1 MKAIRVK
8 EFGGPEVMQLE
19 EVADPKPA
27 AGQVVVRI
35 RAAGVNPVDVYVRSG
50 TYPRK
55 PALPYTPGTD
65 GAGTVESLGT
75 DANTPADADAAAK
88 RFKPGDRVYL
98 AGSLSGTY
106 AELALCEEQFVFPLP
121 AHVSFAQGAAMHVPY
136 ATALRAIFQRAHA
149 VAGET
154 LLVHGASGG
163 VGIAAV
169 QLARAAGLRVIG
181 TVGSERGRRLV
192 LDEGA
197 HVVLDHSAANHFEEA
212 LAATGG
218 RGYDLILEMLANVNL
233 GRDLGILAVHGRV
246 SLVGSRG
253 NAEITPRDMMG
264 RDGAIIG
271 MSLWNA
277 TPHELISIHAALVAG
292 LENKT
297 LRPVIGQEI
306 PLAEAA
312 RAHTAIMAGGAYG
325 KIVLIP

>member
-8 EFGGPEVMQLE
+8 EFGGPEVMKLE
-19 EVADPKPA
+19 EVPDPNPFGA
-27 AGQVVVRI
+27 QVVVRI
-35 RAAGVNPVDVYVRSG
+35 RAAGVNPVEVYMRSG

-65 GAGTVESLGT
+65 GAGTVESLGP
-75 DANTPADADAAAK
+75 DAT

-121 AHVSFAQGAAMHVPY
+121 AHVSFAQGAAMHVAY
-136 ATALRAIFQRAHA
+136 ATAYRSLFQRAHA
-149 VAGET
+149 LAGET

-169 QLARAAGLRVIG
+169 QLARAAGLHVIG
-181 TVGSERGRRLV
+181 TVGSERGRKLV
-192 LDEGA
+192 LAEGA
-197 HVVLDHSAANHFEEA
+197 HEVLDHSAANHFEEA

-218 RGYDLILEMLANVNL
+218 RGCDLILEMLANVNL
-233 GRDLGILAVHGRV
+233 GRDLGILAPHGRV
-246 SLVGSRG
+246 SVVGSRG

-264 RDGAIIG
+264 RDGAILG
-271 MSLWNA
+271 MSLSNA
-277 TPHELISIHAALVAG
+277 TPQELISIHAALVAG

-306 PLAEAA
+306 PLAEVA

>member
-8 EFGGPEVMQLE
+8 EFGGPEVMQLL
-19 EVADPKPA
+19 EVPDPKPTGA
-27 AGQVVVRI
+27 QVVVRI
-35 RAAGVNPVDVYVRSG
+35 RAAGVNPVDVYMRSG

-55 PALPYTPGTD
+55 PTLPYTPGTD
-65 GAGTVESLGT
+65 GAGTVESLGP
-75 DANTPADADAAAK
+75 DAK

-121 AHVSFAQGAAMHVPY
+121 AHVSFAQGAAVHVPY
-136 ATALRAIFQRAHA
+136 ATAYRALFQRAHA

-181 TVGSERGRRLV
+181 TVGSERGRKLV
-192 LDEGA
+192 LGEGA
-197 HVVLDHSAANHFEEA
+197 HEVLDHSAPNHFEEA

-218 RGYDLILEMLANVNL
+218 HGYDLILEMLANVNL
-233 GRDLGILAVHGRV
+233 GRDLGILAMHGRV
-246 SLVGSRG
+246 SVVGSRG

-264 RDGAIIG
+264 REGAIIG
-271 MSLWNA
+271 MSLWN
-277 TPHELISIHAALVAG
+277 TPPHELISIHAALVAG

-306 PLAEAA
+306 PLAEAG
-312 RAHTAIMAGGAYG
+312 RAHTAIMAGGAHG

>member
-19 EVADPKPA
+19 EMPDPKPSGA
-27 AGQVVVRI
+27 QVVVRS
-35 RAAGVNPVDVYVRSG
+35 RAAGVNPVDAYIRSG
-50 TYPRK
+50 VYPRK

-65 GAGTVESLGT
+65 GAGTVESAGP
-75 DANTPADADAAAK
+75 DAK
-88 RFKPGDRVYL
+88 RFKAGDRVYL

-121 AHVSFAQGAAMHVPY
+121 AQISFAQGAAIHVPY
-136 ATALRAIFQRAHA
+136 ATAYRALFQRAHA
-149 VAGET
+149 LAGET

-169 QLARAAGLRVIG
+169 QLARAAGLHVVG
-181 TVGSERGRRLV
+181 TVGSERGRKLV
-192 LDEGA
+192 LAEGA
-197 HVVLDHSAANHFEEA
+197 HEVLDHSAPNHFEEA

-233 GRDLGILAVHGRV
+233 GRDLTILAPHGRV
-246 SLVGSRG
+246 SVVGSRG

-264 RDGAIIG
+264 RDGAIFG

-277 TPHELISIHAALVAG
+277 TPQEVTSIHAALIAG
-292 LENKT
+292 LENKS
-297 LRPVIGQEI
+297 LRPVVSQEI

-325 KIVLIP
+325 KIVLVP

>member
-19 EVADPKPA
+19 EMPDPKPSGA
-27 AGQVVVRI
+27 QVVVRS
-35 RAAGVNPVDVYVRSG
+35 RAAGVNPVDAYIRSG
-50 TYPRK
+50 VYPRK

-65 GAGTVESLGT
+65 GAGTVESAGP
-75 DANTPADADAAAK
+75 DAK
-88 RFKPGDRVYL
+88 RFQAGDRVYL

-106 AELALCEEQFVFPLP
+106 AELALCEEQFVFLLP
-121 AHVSFAQGAAMHVPY
+121 AQISFAQGAAIHVPY
-136 ATALRAIFQRAHA
+136 ATAYRALFQRAHA
-149 VAGET
+149 LAGET

-169 QLARAAGLRVIG
+169 QLARAAGLHVVG
-181 TVGSERGRRLV
+181 TVGSERGRKLV
-192 LDEGA
+192 LAEGA
-197 HVVLDHSAANHFEEA
+197 HEVLDHSAPNHFQEA

-233 GRDLGILAVHGRV
+233 GRDLTILAAHGRV
-246 SLVGSRG
+246 SVVGSRG

-264 RDGAIIG
+264 RDGAIFG

-277 TPHELISIHAALVAG
+277 TPQEVTSIHAALIAG
-292 LENKT
+292 LENKS
-297 LRPVIGQEI
+297 LRPVVSQEI

-325 KIVLIP
+325 KIVLVP